1 MTDAEKTAAHKE
13 RLEQKTVVTSRLSET
28 TRFVAFGIVAW
39 VFAVQASDA
48 EFSKTYIQAYEI
60 WINTT
65 GALAVIS
72 IASDY
77 FQYLCAYLS
86 VKHALSRKGQG
97 YKFNRNHPAYFLQ
110 TAFFIVKQV
119 AVGLGAIAIATTFA
133 LHIFLN

>member
-1 MTDAEKTAAHKE
+1 MTDAEKKAAHKE

-48 EFSKTYIQAYEI
+48 EFSKTYIQAHEI
-60 WINTT
+60 WINTA

-86 VKHALSRKGQG
+86 VKHALKRKEQD
-97 YKFNRNHPAYFLQ
+97 YKFNRNHPAYFLPN
-110 TAFFIVKQV
+110 
-119 AVGLGAIAIATTFA
+119 GL
-133 LHIFLN
+133 LHHQAGYCRAGCNCDRHNLRAAHFS

>member
-1 MTDAEKTAAHKE
+1 MTDAEKKAAHKE

-48 EFSKTYIQAYEI
+48 KFSKTYIQAHEI
-60 WINTT
+60 WINTA

-86 VKHALSRKGQG
+86 VKHALNRREQG
-97 YKFNRNHPAYFLQ
+97 YKFSRNHPAYF
-110 TAFFIVKQV
+110 
-119 AVGLGAIAIATTFA
+119 FA
-133 LHIFLN
+133 NDVLHHQAGYSRTGCNCDRRNLRAAHFP